1 MGLLDDG
8 DQDVDCRPDVYKQH
22 SGSFLKVGGP
32 MFIRHPLEY
41 ISTGRVEGRRRIS
54 TLKELVWKFVNKNI
68 HIQRNN

>member
-1 MGLLDDG
+1 MGLLGDG
-8 DQDVDCRPDVYKQH
+8 DQDVDYRPDVYKQH